1 MLCLHL
7 HYPAVKW
14 NRREAF
20 ITEKICFLKVRVIAL
35 LPSGSVNQG
44 HSLVGLVRGVTG

>member
-1 MLCLHL
+1 MLCLH
-7 HYPAVKW
+7 HHSPAVKW

-20 ITEKICFLKVRVIAL
+20 ITEKICFLEVHVIAF
-35 LPSGSVNQG
+35 LPSSSVNQG